1 MAVNIMRVVTLAL
14 LISPLLN
21 GCVSQPKLSQEE
33 RLGKRALEWAD
44 ALMKLEYERALSYM
58 TPTYQ
63 ASPRAKNFRG
73 DFSGTSTWQ
82 GAELKWIR
90 CDPDAAVGGCSV
102 RLILTVYKPP
112 EMSIPMPIRYDTTWL
127 YLDDDWY
134 QFRQ

>member
-1 MAVNIMRVVTLAL
+1 MPVNGRRAVTLVF
-14 LISPLLN
+14 LISSLLT

-33 RLGKRALEWAD
+33 RVGKRALEWAD
-44 ALMKLEYERALSYM
+44 ALMNLEYERALSYM

-63 ASPRAKNFRG
+63 ASPRAKQFRG

-82 GAELKWIR
+82 AAELKWVR
-90 CDPDAAVGGCSV
+90 CDPDAAVRRCAV
-102 RLILTVYKPP
+102 RLILTVYKAP

-134 QFRQ
+134 QVRQ